1 MGYETRFTG
10 AVHGPKPIYDKFR
23 EDAERGDTKFGSYG
37 FDLDF
42 WFYSDNYDQ
51 MKWYDWQKDCE
62 ELSKDYPNLL
72 FSLEGEGEDN
82 DDIWKAWFRNGKS
95 VVVRAKIV
103 FEEPDLDEILPLD
116 HDAAAKLAAKV
127 AEEAEERARKA
138 KEEAIA
144 AAQEAYRAH
153 LRAGANLE
161 AARAQVASFDLTPAE
176 RDELFVDTLSD
187 DELRL
192 LNMK

>member
-1 MGYETRFTG
+1 MGYYTRFT
-10 AVHGPKPIYDKFR
+10 ASVHGPKPIYDKFV
-23 EDAERGDTKFGSYG
+23 EDSKSEKTFSDYALE
-37 FDLDF
+37 LDF
-42 WFYSDNYDQ
+42 WLGMSNNYDEL
-51 MKWYDWQKDCE
+51 KWYNWQRDCE
-62 ELSKDYPNLL
+62 NLSKDYPNLL
-72 FSLEGEGEDN
+72 FVLEGEGEEN
-82 DDIWKAWFRNGKS
+82 DDMWKAWFRNGKS

-103 FEEPDLDEILPLD
+103 FEEPDLNEVLPLD
-116 HDAAAKLAAKV
+116 HDAAAKLASKV

-161 AARAQVASFDLTPAE
+161 AARAQVATFDLTPDE
-176 RDELFVDTLSD
+176 RDELFVDTLSET
-187 DELRL
+187 ELTM